1 MSYTEFKE
9 LEPKQ
14 QDVIRALLKDNAFN
28 HEFLVTTLQEY
39 LITNNLLKDNQIFY
53 KIKS

>member
-14 QDVIRALLKDNAFN
+14 QDVIRVLLKDNAFN
-28 HEFLVTTLQEY
+28 HEFLVTTIQEY
-39 LITNNLLKDNQIFY
+39 IITNNFLKD
-53 KIKS
+53 KE